1 MMHDGLE
8 AITEGSGGHARKGL
22 MKSHV
27 TCRLI
32 SFGEDDFKSYWFV
45 ADFLTSFLG
54 LTRQNIK
61 IGTENLP
68 SSSSFS
74 SSPSSGLPLT
84 HRTISGGIGKT
95 LP

>member
-68 SSSSFS
+68 SSSS
-74 SSPSSGLPLT
+74 PSSDPPLT